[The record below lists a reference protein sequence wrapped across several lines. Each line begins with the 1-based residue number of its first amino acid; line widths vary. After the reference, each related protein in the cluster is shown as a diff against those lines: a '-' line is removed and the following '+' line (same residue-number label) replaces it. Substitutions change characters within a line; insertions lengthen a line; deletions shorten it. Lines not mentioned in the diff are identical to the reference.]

1 VNTTLRRGARAV
13 LAVLAVFSLA
23 SPAGAIEALDGRLQ
37 LHGFFEEQVR
47 GIDADFKENM
57 DLTQWYHVLNLEA
70 EADILPDGWG
80 VITGLS
86 TYARVEVRYDCV
98 WTRACGIFR
107 SANTFGNRAVK
118 LPVRL
123 GDGRYSNLA
132 GVSQSIGEYPRG
144 SGEFT
149 LGPTRALGSNR
160 HVGGPETVP
169 GLDTL
174 FDVSSSAV
182 LFDGRA
188 YRPASDT
195 TFRAINDYR
204 FALRQIQGSENGM
217 AIQTLGPWLPKNTI
231 EPNGLLRDV
240 SNPFRAGDAVPGTT
254 VVATGLPL
262 IGSAAL
268 PYRPAPDL
276 PSQKGGDV
284 LQAAGLNY
292 VSWGARN
299 VLQQRSTQLD
309 SFDQNFR
316 QTELAWNR
324 GASQQDE
331 KELKE
336 AYVDIE
342 LFDGQL
348 LARLGKQTIVWGKTE
363 LFATTDQFNPNDL
376 ALASLPTL
384 EESRIGLWA
393 ARFIYSFYN
402 VGPIE
407 DLRLEV
413 ALNLDDFE
421 PDDLGRCG
429 EPYTPN
435 PVCDKTA
442 GLFAHGLAGYGVIG
456 EDRPEHWWDGWKGLQ
471 GGARLEWRWDRFSF
485 AIADI
490 YNYQTIPYAHRISTY
505 ERNVDEVTG
514 RPREFASRGSCVTGN
529 EPACLAPAEA
539 LTKHSVNQSVFAMIC
554 SSSIGFSS
562 LDATSCA
569 QSVFNSQVLAN
580 GLIPITTALTNVL
593 GGSGLGGIVLSVLA
607 GAANNLVP
615 LDGGVQTLGSSL
627 SAQQQ
632 ALLGCGPFYNT
643 SCDTDG
649 IDLLNAEASVLLQSF
664 PGFDGTALNG
674 WLMSDASRAQPGTVG
689 FRGGPVATRYFNGAL
704 VTLPGARGPGDPGYD
719 PTIDGVP
726 TAVQPLAGQ
735 PFRTELA
742 MFSWNYLQLLVAFST
757 PAAGQA
763 PTRAQFDAAN
773 QFRTDGCSFAAPQFC
788 SNVISNYSVTGNRRR
803 TLDAGGNGRFGR
815 RDFVWAGGGEV
826 LLRYEK
832 RNILGFSMDFAED
845 VTKSNWGIESAWI
858 EGNPYSDADKSNGI
872 SKSSTLNLT
881 VSVDRPTF
889 INFLN
894 PNHTFFFNSQLFFQ
908 YITDY
913 ESSFTSTLGPWNFLG
928 TFTISTGYFQ
938 DRLLPSVTFVY
949 DVKSNSAAALPQI
962 QYRFTENFSAT
973 VGVSTFMGRF
983 QNRDMALEPIA
994 LNNHAA
1000 QGEPGPYH
1008 EVTEQGIA
1016 PIRDRDEVFLR
1027 VRYTF

>member
-1 VNTTLRRGARAV
+1 MTLGSVYRRVGALVAA
-13 LAVLAVFSLA
+13 LGAFA
-23 SPAGAIEALDGRLQ
+23 SATPAHAIEAFDGRFQ
-37 LHGFFEEQVR
+37 LHGYFEEQVR

-57 DLTQWYHVLNLEA
+57 DLTQWYHVLNLET
-70 EADILPDGWG
+70 EMDILPDGWG
-80 VITGLS
+80 PFTGLS
-86 TYARVEVRYDCV
+86 AFARVEVRYDCV
-98 WTRACGIFR
+98 WTRACGIFK
-107 SANTFGNRAVK
+107 SADTFGNRASK

-123 GDGRYSNLA
+123 GDARFANMSGVAQATGANPDGPGRIY
-132 GVSQSIGEYPRG
+132 
-144 SGEFT
+144 
-149 LGPTRALGSNR
+149 GPTLALGHAR
-160 HVGGPETVP
+160 RVGGPENVD
-169 GLDTL
+169 GLSTL
-174 FDVSSSAV
+174 FGINTSAV
-182 LFDGRA
+182 LFNGRN
-188 YRPASDT
+188 YRPASDN
-195 TFRAINDYR
+195 TFVPINDYI
-204 FALRQIQGSENGM
+204 FAMRQIQGGNNGIS
-217 AIQTLGPWLPKNTI
+217 IQTLGPWAPKNTI
-231 EPNGLLRDV
+231 ESNGLLRTTP
-240 SNPFRAGDAVPGTT
+240 NPFRAADAVPNTF
-254 VVATGLPL
+254 VPSTGLPL
-262 IGSAAL
+262 SGSGEL
-268 PYRPAPDL
+268 PYRPAPLL
-276 PSQKGGDV
+276 PFQKGGNTT
-284 LQAAGLNY
+284 QAAGLNY

-299 VLQQRSTQLD
+299 VLQQRGTLLD

-316 QTELAWNR
+316 QSELEWNR

-336 AYVDIE
+336 AYLDVE

-363 LFATTDQFNPNDL
+363 LFATTDQFNPRDL
-376 ALASLPTL
+376 ALASLPSL
-384 EESRIGLWA
+384 EESRIALWA

-402 VGPIE
+402 VGDLE
-407 DLRLEV
+407 DVRLEV

-421 PDDLGRCG
+421 PEDLGRCG

-435 PVCDKTA
+435 PVCDKSM
-442 GLFAHGLAGYGVIG
+442 GLFAHGIAGYGIIG
-456 EDRPEHWWDGWKGLQ
+456 EDRPEHWWNGWKGLQ
-471 GGARLEWRWDRFSF
+471 GGARLEFRWDRFSF
-485 AIADI
+485 AISDI
-490 YNYQTIPYAHRISTY
+490 YNYVRTPYAHRITTY

-529 EPACLAPAEA
+529 EPACLTPAEA
-539 LTKHSVNQSVFAMIC
+539 LTKQSVNQSLFAMIC
-554 SSSIGFSS
+554 SSSVGFSS
-562 LDATSCA
+562 LDPTACA
-569 QSVFNSQVLAN
+569 QTVFNSQVLAN
-580 GLIPITTALTNVL
+580 GLIPITTALTNVF